1 MTEIT
6 SQDLLHQIKITGK
19 IPELIHGILQ
29 QQVLEIAAQELKIE
43 ISEEELQVGADQFR
57 STNRLETIPATQKWL
72 ADRLLSV
79 DDFEQLVTTNL
90 LAPKIARCLFAD
102 RVAPYFHQNTLD
114 YAAAIMYEIILP
126 DQNLAIEL
134 FYAIQE
140 GDMSFA
146 DAARTYGQDLEI
158 QRQGGYLGTVSR
170 KKMDPAVSAAV
181 FAAQPPQIL
190 KPIVVGATKAM
201 EGGQKVYLI
210 LVEEIIKPQLT
221 PALQEQI
228 MWQLFQ
234 EWLKEKI
241 TTRRSGL
248 QVKLG

>member
-6 SQDLLHQIKITGK
+6 HQDLLHQIKLTGK

-29 QQVLEIAAQELKIE
+29 RQVLETAAQELKIE
-43 ISEEELQVGADQFR
+43 ISEAELQIGADQFR
-57 STNRLETIPATQKWL
+57 SSNRLETIPATQQWL
-72 ADRLLSV
+72 ADRMLSV

-90 LAPKIARCLFAD
+90 LAPKVARCLFAD

-114 YAAAIMYEIILP
+114 YAAAVIYEIILK

-146 DAARTYGQDLEI
+146 DAARTYGQNLEV

-170 KKMDPAVSAAV
+170 KKMPPEVSAAV

-190 KPIVVGATKAM
+190 KPIRVG
-201 EGGQKVYLI
+201 QQVHLI

-221 PALQEQI
+221 KALQDQI

-234 EWLKEKI
+234 EWLQEKI
-241 TTRRSGL
+241 VARRSGL
-248 QVKLG
+248 RVKL

>member
-6 SQDLLHQIKITGK
+6 AQDLLHQIKITGK

-29 QQVLEIAAQELKIE
+29 RQVLEAAAQELKIE
-43 ISEEELQVGADQFR
+43 ISEAELQIGADQFR
-57 STNRLETIPATQKWL
+57 STNHLETIPATQKWL

-90 LAPKIARCLFAD
+90 LAPKVARCLFTD

-114 YAAAIMYEIILP
+114 YAAAVIYEIILK

-140 GDMSFA
+140 GDMSFT
-146 DAARTYGQDLEI
+146 DAARTYGQDLEV
-158 QRQGGYLGTVSR
+158 QRLGGYLGTVSR
-170 KKMDPAVSAAV
+170 KKMPPEISASV
-181 FAAQPPQIL
+181 FATQPPQIL
-190 KPIVVGATKAM
+190 KPVKVG
-201 EGGQKVYLI
+201 QQVHLI

-221 PALQEQI
+221 EALQDQI

-234 EWLKEKI
+234 EWLQEKI
-241 TTRRSGL
+241 ATRRSGL
-248 QVKLG
+248 RVKL